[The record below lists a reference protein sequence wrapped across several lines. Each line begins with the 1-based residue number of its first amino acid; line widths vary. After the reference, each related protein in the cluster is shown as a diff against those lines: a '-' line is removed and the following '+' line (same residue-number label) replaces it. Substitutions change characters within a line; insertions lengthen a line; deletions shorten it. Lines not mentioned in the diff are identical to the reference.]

1 MTIWNKSHFH
11 WFTSDLL
18 AAKIYFKI
26 YVFELHLIGL
36 HGFNINKLTN
46 LMWCIFVSYVHCANM
61 QYNII
66 SIPKSFYS
74 LCYFCLPPL
83 SNLTSLWICVVSSQ
97 QRTLGIYLLFLYRGH
112 CSKSP
117 LVMKWS
123 IPHRTNSLIHSWIK
137 VHLWLW
143 PDDHVLGSACGPKG
157 KRTLEVCANSNS
169 IPY

>member
-1 MTIWNKSHFH
+1 MHN
-11 WFTSDLL
+11 
-18 AAKIYFKI
+18 
-26 YVFELHLIGL
+26 
-36 HGFNINKLTN
+36 
-46 LMWCIFVSYVHCANM
+46 CQSYCANM

-66 SIPKSFYS
+66 SIPKSLYS
-74 LCYFCLPPL
+74 LCYFCLPPY
-83 SNLTSLWICVVSSQ
+83 SNLTSLWMCVVSFQ
-97 QRTLGIYLLFLYRGH
+97 QRTPGIYLLFLYRGH

-157 KRTLEVCANSNS
+157 KKDFGSMCQQQQHSVLESELGVPLMPGRLPKTIFVQCFSDKDTD
-169 IPY
+169 